1 MSKIKHL
8 ASTLVLIVMGFMFAT
23 CSDSDSDIEDSGL
36 VNMLKANMWEY
47 KDVGDYKEHEYGG
60 YYGTTTERLYFTDNN
75 IGYCLLIEKDHDSYF
90 GDSKETTFY
99 KFTYSVSGNTV
110 RWNGYDYKYVGG
122 YLVWD
127 DLIYEPTKMTQSQRD
142 YLNRKIQELNEE
154 EENEEISSSIY
165 DYVDVTGKYNEEDY
179 TIKFTINTELGK
191 EFPGKSF
198 KYGIEYGY
206 GNYNNTA
213 YCEMSGLNS
222 ETFRM
227 SVIFDATCNLYMQSY
242 NALKEKMER
251 GEQLSESEIDL
262 LEASVNGIEKNVN
275 KFKARVFVEFDGE
288 RYYLYDGFYVTID
301 LDEYWVN
308 NGGGNNGNN
317 NPNTGGGN
325 NGNNEPSQGGNNG
338 PSSGYINGHEWVD
351 LGLSVKWATCNVG
364 ASKPEGY
371 GYYYAWGETTTKSDY
386 SSETYKWCKGT
397 DETMTK
403 YCTDSYWGTVD
414 NRTTLTSSD
423 DVATVKWGSKWRM
436 PTKEEMKELVND
448 CTWKW
453 TTQNGVEGMKVTG
466 PNGNSIF
473 LPAAGFRNWAL
484 FERGSV
490 GQYWSATLYEY
501 SSDHACDLYFGSG
514 RSGCSS
520 HGRVFGFTVR
530 PVTE

>member
-36 VNMLKANMWEY
+36 VNILKANMWEY

-122 YLVWD
+122 YLVWG

-165 DYVDVTGKYNEEDY
+165 DYVDATGNYNEEDY
-179 TIKFTINTELGK
+179 TIEFTINTRLGK

-308 NGGGNNGNN
+308 
-317 NPNTGGGN
+317 TGGGN
-325 NGNNEPSQGGNNG
+325 NGNSQATGTVQ
-338 PSSGYINGHEWVD
+338 GHAYVD

-364 ASKPEGY
+364 ASKPEDY
-371 GYYYAWGETTTKSDY
+371 GDYYAWGETTTKSDY
-386 SSETYKWCKGT
+386 SWETYKWCKGT
-397 DETMTK
+397 DDTMTK
-403 YCTDSYWGTVD
+403 YCTDSDYGTVD

-436 PTKEEMKELVND
+436 PTREEMKELDED
-448 CTWKW
+448 CTWTW
-453 TTQNGVEGMKVTG
+453 TTQNGVRGMKVKG

-473 LPAAGFRNWAL
+473 LPAAVFSFGKVY
-484 FERGSV
+484 GS
-490 GQYWSATLYEY
+490 YWSATLYEDFNKRAY
-501 SSDHACDLYFGSG
+501 RRGFNDGGYYWGDWLDRCDGL
-514 RSGCSS
+514 
-520 HGRVFGFTVR
+520 TVR

>member
-36 VNMLKANMWEY
+36 VNILKANMWEY

-142 YLNRKIQELNEE
+142 YLNRKIQELNEK
-154 EENEEISSSIY
+154 EENEDISSSIY
-165 DYVDVTGKYNEEDY
+165 DYVDATGNYNEEDY
-179 TIKFTINTELGK
+179 TIEFTINTRLGK

-308 NGGGNNGNN
+308 NGGGNNGNSQA
-317 NPNTGGGN
+317 TGTV
-325 NGNNEPSQGGNNG
+325 QGHA
-338 PSSGYINGHEWVD
+338 YVD

-364 ASKPEGY
+364 ASKPEDY
-371 GYYYAWGETTTKSDY
+371 GDYYAWGETTTKSGY
-386 SSETYKWCKGT
+386 SWKTYKWCKGT
-397 DETMTK
+397 KDTMTK
-403 YCTDSYWGTVD
+403 YCTNSNYGTVD

-436 PTKEEMKELVND
+436 PTKEEMKELDED
-448 CTWKW
+448 CTWTW
-453 TTQNGVEGMKVTG
+453 TIQNGVRGMKVKG

-473 LPAAGFRNWAL
+473 LSAAGYRYGTDL
-484 FERGSV
+484 RYRGSY
-490 GQYWSATLYEY
+490 GYYWSATLRVDI
-501 SSDHACDLYFGSG
+501 SDAAYDFNFDDGGSRWYG
-514 RSGCSS
+514 NWDRFIGQ
-520 HGRVFGFTVR
+520 TVR

>member
-1 MSKIKHL
+1 MNKIKCF
-8 ASTLVLIVMGFMFAT
+8 ASALLLIVMGLMFAT
-23 CSDSDSDIEDSGL
+23 CSDSDSDIEDGGL
-36 VNMLKANMWEY
+36 VNKLKANMWEY
-47 KDVGDYKEHEYGG
+47 KEVGDYNEYEYGG

-110 RWNGYDYKYVGG
+110 RWNGYDYKYIGG
-122 YLVWD
+122 YLVWK

-154 EENEEISSSIY
+154 EENEDISSSMY

-179 TIKFTINTELGK
+179 AIEFTINTELGK
-191 EFPGKSF
+191 KFPGKSF

-206 GNYNNTA
+206 GNYNNTN
-213 YCEMSGLNS
+213 YCEMSGLSS
-222 ETFRM
+222 ETFGM
-227 SVIFDATCNLYMQSY
+227 SVIFDATCNMYMISY
-242 NALKEKMER
+242 NALREKMEK
-251 GEQLSESEIDL
+251 GEKLSENEIDL
-262 LEASVNGIEKNVN
+262 LETAVNTIEKNVN

-308 NGGGNNGNN
+308 NGGGNNGNSQA
-317 NPNTGGGN
+317 TGTI
-325 NGNNEPSQGGNNG
+325 Q
-338 PSSGYINGHEWVD
+338 GHEYVD

-364 ASKPEGY
+364 ASKPEDY
-371 GYYYAWGETTTKSDY
+371 GDYYAWGEIATKSDY
-386 SSETYKWCKGT
+386 SWETYKWGT
-397 DETMTK
+397 FGSMTK
-403 YCTDSYWGTVD
+403 YCTNSNYGTVD

-436 PTKEEMKELVND
+436 PTKEEMEELDED
-448 CTWKW
+448 CTWTW
-453 TTQNGVEGMKVTG
+453 TTQNGVKGMKVTG

-473 LPAAGFRNWAL
+473 LPAAGNRSGTDFGG
-484 FERGSV
+484 RGSS
-490 GQYWSATLYEY
+490 GDYWSATLYGNNSY
-501 SSDHACDLYFGSG
+501 AYDLYFYSGYSYWNNGSNRYFG
-514 RSGCSS
+514 R
-520 HGRVFGFTVR
+520 TVR

>member
-1 MSKIKHL
+1 MNKIKCF
-8 ASTLVLIVMGFMFAT
+8 ASALLLIVMGLMFAT
-23 CSDSDSDIEDSGL
+23 CSDSDSDIEDGGL
-36 VNMLKANMWEY
+36 VNKLKANMWEY
-47 KDVGDYKEHEYGG
+47 KEVGDYNEYEYGG

-110 RWNGYDYKYVGG
+110 RWNGYDYKYIGG
-122 YLVWD
+122 YLVWK

-142 YLNRKIQELNEE
+142 YLNRKIQELHEE

-191 EFPGKSF
+191 KFPGKSF

-206 GNYNNTA
+206 GNYNNTN
-213 YCEMSGLNS
+213 YCEMSGLSS
-222 ETFRM
+222 ETFGM
-227 SVIFDATCNLYMQSY
+227 SVIFDATCNMYMISY
-242 NALKEKMER
+242 NALREKMEK

-262 LEASVNGIEKNVN
+262 LEASVNNIEKNVN

-308 NGGGNNGNN
+308 NGGGNNGNSQA
-317 NPNTGGGN
+317 TGTI
-325 NGNNEPSQGGNNG
+325 Q
-338 PSSGYINGHEWVD
+338 GHEYVD

-364 ASKPEGY
+364 ASKPEDY
-371 GYYYAWGETTTKSDY
+371 GDYYAWGETTTKSDY
-386 SSETYKWCKGT
+386 SWETYKWGT
-397 DETMTK
+397 FGSMTK
-403 YCTDSYWGTVD
+403 YCTDSDYGTVD
-414 NRTTLTSSD
+414 NRTTLTTSD
-423 DVATVKWGSKWRM
+423 DVATVKWGSKWRI
-436 PTKEEMKELVND
+436 PTVEEIKELCKD
-448 CTWKW
+448 CTWEW
-453 TTQNGVEGMKVTG
+453 TTESWVNGMKVTG

-473 LPAAGFRNWAL
+473 LPAAAARGGENFNG
-484 FERGSV
+484 RGS
-490 GQYWSATLYEY
+490 GGYYWSATMGGI
-501 SSDHACDLYFGSG
+501 ACGYAYGLVFEDGDCYRNYFY
-514 RSGCSS
+514 RYD
-520 HGRVFGFTVR
+520 GFTVR

>member
-1 MSKIKHL
+1 MNKIKCF
-8 ASTLVLIVMGFMFAT
+8 ASALLLIVMGLMFAN
-23 CSDSDSDIEDSGL
+23 CPDSVPDIEDGGL
-36 VNMLKANMWEY
+36 VNKLKANMWEY
-47 KDVGDYKEHEYGG
+47 KEVGDYNEYEYGG

-122 YLVWD
+122 YLVWK

-165 DYVDVTGKYNEEDY
+165 DYVDVTGKYNEEDLC
-179 TIKFTINTELGK
+179 IEFTINTELGK

-206 GNYNNTA
+206 GNYNNTN
-213 YCEMSGLNS
+213 YCEMSGLSS
-222 ETFRM
+222 ETFGM
-227 SVIFDATCNLYMQSY
+227 SVIFDATYNMYMISY
-242 NALKEKMER
+242 NALREKMEK
-251 GEQLSESEIDL
+251 GEILSENEIDL
-262 LEASVNGIEKNVN
+262 LETAVNTIEKNVN

-308 NGGGNNGNN
+308 NGGGNNGNSQA
-317 NPNTGGGN
+317 TGTI
-325 NGNNEPSQGGNNG
+325 Q
-338 PSSGYINGHEWVD
+338 GHEYVD

-364 ASKPEGY
+364 ASKPEDY
-371 GYYYAWGETTTKSDY
+371 GDYYAWGETATKSDY
-386 SSETYKWCKGT
+386 RWETYKWSKGT
-397 DETMTK
+397 YNTLTK
-403 YCTDSYWGTVD
+403 YCTDSDDGTVD
-414 NRTTLTSSD
+414 NRTTLSSSD

-436 PTKEEMKELVND
+436 PTKEETQELCD
-448 CTWKW
+448 KCTWTW
-453 TTQNGVEGMKVTG
+453 TTQGGVNGMKVTG
-466 PNGNSIF
+466 PNGNRIF
-473 LPAAGFRNWAL
+473 LPAAGFRDGTGLYFRGL
-484 FERGSV
+484 FGNF
-490 GQYWSATLYEY
+490 WSAALHGDDSCSAYY
-501 SSDHACDLYFGSG
+501 LYFGSG
-514 RSGCSS
+514 GSYWDRWFGRS
-520 HGRVFGFTVR
+520 VGFSVR

>member
-142 YLNRKIQELNEE
+142 YLNRKIQELNEK
-154 EENEEISSSIY
+154 EENEDISSSIY
-165 DYVDVTGKYNEEDY
+165 DYVDVTGNYNEEDY
-179 TIKFTINTELGK
+179 TIEFTINTRLGK

-262 LEASVNGIEKNVN
+262 LEASVNNIEKNVN

-308 NGGGNNGNN
+308 NGGGNNGNSQA
-317 NPNTGGGN
+317 TGTV
-325 NGNNEPSQGGNNG
+325 QGHA
-338 PSSGYINGHEWVD
+338 YVD

-364 ASKPEGY
+364 ASKPEDY
-371 GYYYAWGETTTKSDY
+371 GDYYAWGETTTKSGY
-386 SSETYKWCKGT
+386 SWKTYKWCKGT
-397 DETMTK
+397 KDTMTK
-403 YCTDSYWGTVD
+403 YCTNSNYGTVD

-436 PTKEEMKELVND
+436 PTKEEMKELCD
-448 CTWKW
+448 KCTWTW
-453 TTQNGVEGMKVTG
+453 TTQGGVNGMKVTG
-466 PNGNSIF
+466 PNGNRIF
-473 LPAAGFRNWAL
+473 LPAAGYREGTDL
-484 FERGSV
+484 GRRGSF
-490 GQYWSATLYEY
+490 GYYWSASLYEY
-501 SSDHACDLYFGSG
+501 DSSDACCLDFSDGLYYLSNSYFRLDG
-514 RSGCSS
+514 
-520 HGRVFGFTVR
+520 HTVR